1 MMDGIG
7 SQENMNAHVATENG
21 DCQRQSQTVVSR
33 AIHWIQNHV
42 DKNPHSQTAREACS
56 IIYELKAL
64 RQRPA
69 LDELLGLIGQI
80 AKTDQGLQ
88 EINRAKIRMRQ
99 RTTGKQTENRPT
111 SVNRMDVKNRA

>member
-7 SQENMNAHVATENG
+7 SQQNMNAHVATENG
-21 DCQRQSQTVVSR
+21 DYQPQSQIVVSR

-42 DKNPHSQTAREACS
+42 DKNPHGQAAREARS

-80 AKTDQGLQ
+80 AKSDQGLQ
-88 EINRAKIRMRQ
+88 EINRAKIRMSQ
-99 RTTGKQTENRPT
+99 QTTGKQTENGPT
-111 SVNRMDVKNRA
+111 SLNRLGVKYRA